1 MALSTGPNITG
12 PILEYSTY
20 HYNYHTL
27 QQLITYN
34 DFVQAKISNL
44 ETGESQEKYPK
55 HNS

>member
-34 DFVQAKISNL
+34 DFVQAKN
-44 ETGESQEKYPK
+44 
-55 HNS
+55 